1 MTKTKCNCPDCD
13 SENCCKNGK
22 NKDGE
27 QTFKCK
33 DCGRRFLDRPRKNGI
48 SQEKKDMAIKMYTE
62 KVGFRRMG
70 RLLNMSHVSALN
82 IIRDYGEKLA
92 KTPLHKGN
100 AKVVEIDELYH
111 WYGNKKKQSLDLDC
125 SR

>member
-1 MTKTKCNCPDCD
+1 MAKTKCNCPACN
-13 SENCCKNGK
+13 STNCRKNGFTSAGTQRYRC
-22 NKDGE
+22 N
-27 QTFKCK
+27 
-33 DCGRRFLDRPRKNGI
+33 DCGKSFTNAPRKNGI